1 VRGPRVLLAAGVA
14 GVPAAAAAALV
25 TGGPAGRAAAPEP
38 HRPPSPVES
47 GELRVPMLVGMP
59 VGRAQ
64 AVVSHSGLRFAAGP
78 AFAGGHARVIAMRPQ
93 AGALVSP
100 GAFVVVRVRPVKKP
114 H

>member
-1 VRGPRVLLAAGVA
+1 MRGPRVLLAVGVA

-38 HRPPSPVES
+38 HRSPSPVAS
-47 GELRVPMLVGMP
+47 GRVRVPALVGMP

-64 AVVSHSGLRFAAGP
+64 AVVTHSGLRFAAGP
-78 AFAGGHARVIAMRPQ
+78 FAGPHGRVIAMRPQ
-93 AGALVSP
+93 AGSLVSP
-100 GAFVVVRVRPVKKP
+100 GAFIVVRVRPVTKP